1 MKVETEKGFST
12 PDEEII
18 KEAKKYNNVEDA
30 VKKALSLKEQEVSK
44 ITDEYYNWMK
54 IATDYEKKYK
64 ELLSSYYK
72 LQDTLLIERNNKN
85 QFLSSLQEK
94 IENFEDFIKFNLILT
109 DIKDEKGNKSELS
122 DELMKLF
129 EIFTEQFIF
138 PKFREIFQEKT

>member
-1 MKVETEKGFST
+1 METEKGFST

-85 QFLSSLQEK
+85 QFLSSLKGK